1 MKLGGRGLRP
11 GVRGRRACVAAV
23 AGVALGLAAWAQ
35 TAEKPAPAAAAVPK
49 LSGFPFQ
56 DESLHYS
63 IKWPSGL
70 SLGDVTMRA
79 SRTTAGWSFETSID
93 AGVPGFR
100 IADRYRST
108 AGADLCSAELERT
121 IDHAGRKTRE
131 KTTFDQ
137 HNRTARRETL
147 LPADG
152 GHSDLSLPECG
163 RDALAFLYFARQ
175 ELGQGRV
182 APAQEVFF
190 GSGYSVQLRYTGE
203 AKIALDERQAV
214 TDRIEISV
222 RGPKS
227 DVTAE
232 AYFARDAARTPLIV
246 KLPLEVGTF
255 SLELV
260 R

>member
-1 MKLGGRGLRP
+1 MRIAAGARGI
-11 GVRGRRACVAAV
+11 AAAV
-23 AGVALGLAAWAQ
+23 LFSAAWAAGWAQ
-35 TAEKPAPAAAAVPK
+35 TAQKPEAGAAAVPK

-79 SRTTAGWSFETSID
+79 SRTAAGWSFETAID

-100 IADRYRST
+100 IADRYRSA
-108 AGADLCSAELERT
+108 AGADLCSEELERE
-121 IDHAGRKTRE
+121 ISHAGRKTRE

-147 LPADG
+147 LPAGG
-152 GHSDLSLPECG
+152 GHSDFSLPECG
-163 RDALAFLYFARQ
+163 RDALEFLYFARQ

-182 APAQEVFF
+182 APAQQVFF
-190 GSGYSVQLRYTGE
+190 GSAYSVALRYTGE
-203 AKIALDERQAV
+203 AKITFGERQTI

-227 DVTAE
+227 DVTVE
-232 AYFARDAARTPLIV
+232 AYFARDAARTPLV
-246 KLPLEVGTF
+246 VQLPLDAGTF
-255 SLELV
+255 SMELV